1 MFEKHCLICGIEVD
15 KKTSPKRFGRY
26 FCSED
31 HAQQYLKKKEEQE
44 RAWAEEE
51 RKHPR
56 RRGGC
61 C

>member
-15 KKTSPKRFGRY
+15 KKTAPKRFGKY
-26 FCSED
+26 FCND
-31 HAQQYLKKKEEQE
+31 THAQQYVTKREEQE
-44 RAWAEEE
+44 RAMAEEE

>member
-15 KKTSPKRFGRY
+15 KKTSPKRFGKF

-31 HAQQYLKKKEEQE
+31 HAQQYVTKRDEQE
-44 RAWAEEE
+44 RVMAEEE

-56 RRGGC
+56 RGGGC

>member
-15 KKTSPKRFGRY
+15 KKTSQKRFGKY
-26 FCSED
+26 FCSDE
-31 HAQQYLKKKEEQE
+31 HAQQYVAKREEQE
-44 RAWAEEE
+44 RAMAEEE
-51 RKHPR
+51 RKHTR